1 MRMGKLNLNDL
12 DDIIKNYT
20 GIRKKSTLLASGI
33 GEDTCIIDI
42 KSIKDNLMLISSD
55 PITFTSK
62 DIGRFS
68 VIINSNDIYATGGN
82 GYGIILTVLIPPNKT
97 IEDFKILMEE
107 INSECIEHD
116 LEILGGHTEVTNV
129 VNDIVI
135 SATIIG
141 TGNENDIVR
150 TSTSK
155 KGDLIFITKPLG
167 IEGTILLFDTV
178 KDKLSLDYYDDIK
191 KFREWLSVRKE
202 SMILRNFDISS
213 MHDITEGGLIGAL
226 FEMSY
231 ASRNGFRIFC
241 ENIEVHPLTRE
252 ICSMLNKDVLRLIS
266 SGNLIFTSHETYM
279 DEILEA
285 FDKEN
290 IKCSVIGEIID
301 EGNYFIKY
309 NGINNKIVN
318 TIEDSYLF

>member
-12 DDIIKNYT
+12 DDVIKNYT
-20 GIRKKSTLLASGI
+20 GMRKRSTLLASSI

-62 DIGRFS
+62 NIGKLS
-68 VIINSNDIYATGGN
+68 VIINSNDIYATGGD
-82 GYGIILTVLIPPNKT
+82 GYGIILTILIPPNKT
-97 IEDFKILMEE
+97 IEEFKVLMEE

-129 VNDIVI
+129 VNDIVV
-135 SATIIG
+135 SVTIIG
-141 TGNENDIVR
+141 TGNEKRIVR

-178 KDKLSLDYYDDIK
+178 KDKLSINYDDDIK
-191 KFREWLSVRKE
+191 KFKEWLSIRKE
-202 SMILRNFDISS
+202 SMILRNFNISS

-231 ASRNGFRIFC
+231 ASKNGFRILR
-241 ENIEVHPLTRE
+241 ESIEVHPLTRE
-252 ICSMLNKDVLRLIS
+252 ICSILNKDVLRLIS
-266 SGNLIFTSHETYM
+266 SGNLIFTSHEIYKDDILKAFN
-279 DEILEA
+279 DEDIEC
-285 FDKEN
+285 N
-290 IKCSVIGEIID
+290 VIGEIID
-301 EGNYFIKY
+301 DGNYFINY
-309 NGINNKIVN
+309 NGINNRIVN
-318 TIEDSYLF
+318 SIEDSYLF

>member
-141 TGNENDIVR
+141 TGNEKDIVR

-231 ASRNGFRIFC
+231 ASRNGFRIFR

-266 SGNLIFTSHETYM
+266 SGNLIFTSHETYK

>member
-1 MRMGKLNLNDL
+1 
-12 DDIIKNYT
+12 
-20 GIRKKSTLLASGI
+20 
-33 GEDTCIIDI
+33 
-42 KSIKDNLMLISSD
+42 
-55 PITFTSK
+55 
-62 DIGRFS
+62 
-68 VIINSNDIYATGGN
+68 
-82 GYGIILTVLIPPNKT
+82 LIPPNKT

-202 SMILRNFDISS
+202 SMILRIS
-213 MHDITEGGLIGAL
+213 I
-226 FEMSY
+226 
-231 ASRNGFRIFC
+231 
-241 ENIEVHPLTRE
+241 
-252 ICSMLNKDVLRLIS
+252 
-266 SGNLIFTSHETYM
+266 
-279 DEILEA
+279 
-285 FDKEN
+285 
-290 IKCSVIGEIID
+290 
-301 EGNYFIKY
+301 
-309 NGINNKIVN
+309 
-318 TIEDSYLF
+318 